1 MNGSNGWE
9 VEASVVVGAANVVV
23 VEENVGVEAANAV
36 VGVEVNAGAV
46 VNYNNK
52 DLEEVVVENTPGVEV
67 NSVVAA
73 AAI

>member
-9 VEASVVVGAANVVV
+9 VVASVVVGAANVVV
-23 VEENVGVEAANAV
+23 EEENVGVEAANAV
-36 VGVEVNAGAV
+36 VGVEVNEGAV

-67 NSVVAA
+67 NSVVVA